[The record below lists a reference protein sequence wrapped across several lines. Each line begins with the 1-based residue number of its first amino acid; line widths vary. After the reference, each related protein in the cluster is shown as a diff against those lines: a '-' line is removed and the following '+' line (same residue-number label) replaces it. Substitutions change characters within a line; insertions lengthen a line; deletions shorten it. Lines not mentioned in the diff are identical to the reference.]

1 MVLVFDCVPYKVLKL
16 EAEATLQTL
25 AKSKLWK
32 ENVGLSKNWAPHQ
45 DYNELNPRKSP
56 NFGQT

>member
-1 MVLVFDCVPYKVLKL
+1 VCLTGKVLKL

-32 ENVGLSKNWAPHQ
+32 EKVGLSKNWAPHQ
-45 DYNELNPRKSP
+45 DYNENPRKSP